1 MGKVDHLSNRVE
13 PFGCPVLGAWQ
24 CTVLV
29 HKYLTLPAGTHHST
43 GIHKACLHM
52 VMAGSFIN

>member
-29 HKYLTLPAGTHHST
+29 HKYLTLPAGPHHST
-43 GIHKACLHM
+43 GIIEK
-52 VMAGSFIN
+52 